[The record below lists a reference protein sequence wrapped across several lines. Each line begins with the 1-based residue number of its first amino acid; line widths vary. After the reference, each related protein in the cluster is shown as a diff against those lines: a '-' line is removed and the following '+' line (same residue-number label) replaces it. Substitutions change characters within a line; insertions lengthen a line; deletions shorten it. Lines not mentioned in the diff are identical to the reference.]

1 MFHLTAKTGPLKGSS
16 WAIGDRTLVIGR
28 ESACDVSILD
38 PLVSRRHCEVGAVNG
53 SVHVKDLGSSNATFV
68 NGESIKEVSAKTGD
82 EVAVG
87 NTIFIIT
94 KMQGDAPTPP
104 STPRKTVPSPLPQSL
119 MSDSPLPPTNAM
131 TLGEPFYLNKDAD
144 SLFKHGKPRSARD
157 LAVLYRLGRT
167 LSQTETVPAL
177 LGHLAQQ
184 LIEYFQPQGM
194 SVLLCTGE
202 DNKLTPFPTP
212 EIKPP
217 SGEVVDRMAPKAN
230 SASKGMLLPE
240 RLRTDDDLDLRT
252 TMLAPLVF
260 GQERI
265 GLLAL
270 QSETP
275 AHLYD
280 ESDLEFLLAIAH
292 TSAPILKAVE
302 KLQQLRKENARLVSG
317 MAHAGAIIG
326 DSAAVNKVRMLARQ
340 CAPSNLSVLLLGETG
355 TGKELV
361 ARMIH
366 DLSDRADRPLTTVN
380 CAAIPDE
387 LFESEVFG
395 YERGAFTGAT
405 ARKIGLFEQSDRG
418 TLFLD
423 EIGELPASLQTAL
436 LGALERGS
444 FRRVGGSANIDVDV
458 RVVAATNR
466 DLRVEVNSGNFR
478 QDLYYRIAVVLCR
491 IPPLRERV
499 EDIPILVE
507 HFLREAGFNGD
518 VSEIIP
524 RKAMEGLRAH
534 RWPGNVRELRNFVDA
549 ALAMGEAPPLDRG
562 MSDPIDGDSGPT
574 SGGLGGDPGAQ
585 SAYGT
590 STVNVPLETLH
601 LNFKD
606 ARAEVIREFEAA
618 YLKELLERCQQ
629 NVSKAART
637 SEIHRSYLNL
647 MLKRH
652 KLR

>member
-16 WAIGDRTLVIGR
+16 WAIGEQPLVVGR

-38 PLVSRRHCEVGAVNG
+38 PLVSRRHCEIGAVNG
-53 SVHVKDLGSSNATFV
+53 SVRVKDLGSSNATFV
-68 NGESIKEVSAKTGD
+68 NGESIKDVNAKTGD

-104 STPRKTVPSPLPQSL
+104 INPRKTTPSPLPQSL
-119 MSDSPLPPTNAM
+119 LADSPLPPTNAM
-131 TLGEPFYLNKDAD
+131 TIGEPFYLNKDAD
-144 SLFKHGKPRSARD
+144 SLFKHGKPRSAQD

-177 LGHLAQQ
+177 LGHLTQQ
-184 LIEYFQPQGM
+184 LIEHFQPRAM
-194 SVLLCTGE
+194 SVLLCEAPENT
-202 DNKLTPFPTP
+202 LTPFPTP

-217 SGEVVDRMAPKAN
+217 GGEVVERMAQKAI
-230 SASKGMLLPE
+230 SGAKGMLLPE
-240 RLRTDDDLDLRT
+240 RLRTGEDLDLRT

-275 AHLYD
+275 ARLYD

-292 TSAPILKAVE
+292 ASAPILKAVE
-302 KLQQLRKENARLVSG
+302 KLQQLKKENERLVSG

-326 DSAAVNKVRMLARQ
+326 DSAGITKVRTLARQ
-340 CAPSNLSVLLLGETG
+340 CAPSGLSVLLLGETG

-423 EIGELPASLQTAL
+423 EIGDLSMANQARILRV
-436 LGALERGS
+436 LETGT
-444 FRRVGGSANIDVDV
+444 FRRLGGQNDIQVDV
-458 RVVAATNR
+458 RVISATHR
-466 DLRVEVNSGNFR
+466 DLAAASETNLFR
-478 QDLYYRIAVVLCR
+478 RDLYHRLNAFEIR
-491 IPPLRERV
+491 IPPLRERRQDV
-499 EDIPILVE
+499 PALAE
-507 HFLREAGFNGD
+507 HFLEIARARLRTPAETISPEA
-518 VSEIIP
+518 
-524 RKAMEGLRAH
+524 LRALQE
-534 RWPGNVRELRNFVDA
+534 RTWRGNVREVRNVIERA
-549 ALAMGEAPPLDRG
+549 ALVSRGTAILPEDLAPQPPEG
-562 MSDPIDGDSGPT
+562 ATVPFPT
-574 SGGLGGDPGAQ
+574 LEELEKGHILAALEQANNNVKLAAQLLGIGR
-585 SAYGT
+585 
-590 STVNVPLETLH
+590 STLYRKLE
-601 LNFKD
+601 D
-606 ARAEVIREFEAA
+606 YSISV
-618 YLKELLERCQQ
+618 
-629 NVSKAART
+629 
-637 SEIHRSYLNL
+637 
-647 MLKRH
+647 
-652 KLR
+652 